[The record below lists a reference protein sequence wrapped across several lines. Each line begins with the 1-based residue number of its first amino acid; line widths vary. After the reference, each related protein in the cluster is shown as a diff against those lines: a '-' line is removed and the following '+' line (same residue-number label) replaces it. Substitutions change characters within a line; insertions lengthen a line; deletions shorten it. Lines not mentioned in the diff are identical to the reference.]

1 MDKIYIINMDK
12 IYIKSLLQK
21 IIDKE
26 FSNSTKRRIN
36 DYSDRLNCACPFCG
50 DSNRN
55 NHAKRG
61 NLYFN
66 RLVFI
71 CFNCDKKT
79 TFDRM
84 CKEFNEQIDPD
95 KKLEMIEHLDSI
107 VTYTDYQNEFI
118 DARFE
123 NLIDLTDL
131 EDSINKNLTPF
142 SDFKP
147 IQVNGGIYKYLIGRG
162 IGPELHKNIYQA
174 KYWKNEDESEWVI
187 VMLNRK
193 DNKILGMQIRN
204 LKEGKRRTFKIYNY
218 ENILDWV
225 NMAKEEPKV
234 IDINEL
240 VVYNKLSYY
249 FNILNVNFD
258 YMITV
263 FEGYLDSLFYP
274 NSIGL
279 VGVNTDFRF
288 LENGGF
294 DLQYFFDNDE
304 AGFKKSEEKLKE
316 GYPVFLWRKLFD
328 DIVERKRV
336 EDPYTLLHRIS
347 KVKDINKLCQL
358 TPGAYKKLNLPNF
371 FSEDVMDIKWIP
383 KFKRKNKNDIDTVDY
398 NRKFEDFKKL

>member
-1 MDKIYIINMDK
+1 MDK

-26 FSNSTKRRIN
+26 FNNSTKRRIN

-50 DSNRN
+50 DSHRN

-107 VTYTDYQNEFI
+107 ITYTDYQNEFI

-274 NSIGL
+274 NAIGL

-383 KFKRKNKNDIDTVDY
+383 KFKKRNKNEVDVVDY

>member
-1 MDKIYIINMDK
+1 MDKV
-12 IYIKSLLQK
+12 YIKNIVQK
-21 IIDKE
+21 ILNKE
-26 FSNSTKRRIN
+26 FANVQKRRIN
-36 DYSDRLNCACPFCG
+36 DYTDRLNLACPFCG
-50 DSNRN
+50 DSHRN

-107 VTYTDYQNEFI
+107 MTYNDYQSEFT
-118 DARFE
+118 DAKFD
-123 NLIDLTDL
+123 NLIDLSDL
-131 EDSINKNLTPF
+131 EKSIELNLTPF

-147 IQVNGGIYKYLIGRG
+147 IQVNGGIYKYLVGRG
-162 IGPELHKNIYQA
+162 IEPDKHKNIYQA
-174 KYWKNEDESEWVI
+174 KYWKNEDESEWII
-187 VMLNRK
+187 VMLNRR
-193 DNKILGMQIRN
+193 DNKLLGMQVRN
-204 LKEGKRRTFKIYNY
+204 LKEGRRRMFKIYNF
-218 ENILDWV
+218 ENILEWV
-225 NMAKEEPKV
+225 NLAKDEPKH

-240 VVYNKLSYY
+240 VIYNKLSYY
-249 FNILNVNFD
+249 FNILNVDFD
-258 YMITV
+258 RMITV

-288 LENGGF
+288 LENSGF

-316 GYPVFLWRKLFD
+316 GFTVFLWNKLFES
-328 DIVERKRV
+328 IVEQKNSN
-336 EDPYTLLHRIS
+336 DPFSLLHRIS

-358 TPGAYKKLNLPNF
+358 TPDAFKKLKLPLF
-371 FSEDVMDIKWIP
+371 FSKDILDVKWIP
-383 KFKRKNKNDIDTVDY
+383 KFKRRRNNKEEVDY
-398 NRKFEDFKKL
+398 NKKFEDFKKL

>member
-1 MDKIYIINMDK
+1 MDK
-12 IYIKSLLQK
+12 IYIKNLLQK
-21 IIDKE
+21 ILDKE

-36 DYSDRLNCACPFCG
+36 DYTDRLNVACPFCG
-50 DSNRN
+50 DSHRN

-84 CKEFNEQIDPD
+84 CKDFNEQIDPD

-118 DARFE
+118 DAKFE

-225 NMAKEEPKV
+225 NMAKDVPKV
-234 IDINEL
+234 IDINEM

-258 YMITV
+258 YMVTV

-294 DLQYFFDNDE
+294 ELQYFFDNDE

-316 GYPVFLWRKLFD
+316 GYPIFLWKKLFD

-358 TPGAYKKLNLPNF
+358 TPGAYKKLSLPNF
-371 FSEDVMDIKWIP
+371 FSKDVLDIKWIP
-383 KFKRKNKNDIDTVDY
+383 KFRRRNKNEIDSVDY

>member
-1 MDKIYIINMDK
+1 MDKV
-12 IYIKSLLQK
+12 YIKNILQK
-21 IIDKE
+21 ILNKE
-26 FSNSTKRRIN
+26 FANVQKRRVN
-36 DYSDRLNCACPFCG
+36 DYSDRLNFACPFCG
-50 DSNRN
+50 DSHRN

-107 VTYTDYQNEFI
+107 MTYNDYQSEFV
-118 DARFE
+118 DAKFD
-123 NLIDLTDL
+123 NLIDLSDL
-131 EDSINKNLTPF
+131 EKSIELNLTPF

-162 IGPELHKNIYQA
+162 IEPDKHKNIYQA
-174 KYWKNEDESEWVI
+174 KYWKNEDESEWII
-187 VMLNRK
+187 VMLNRRDTK
-193 DNKILGMQIRN
+193 LLGMQVRN
-204 LKEGKRRTFKIYNY
+204 LKEGRKRMFKIYNY
-218 ENILDWV
+218 ENILEWV
-225 NMAKEEPKV
+225 NMAKEEPKQV
-234 IDINEL
+234 DINEL
-240 VVYNKLSYY
+240 VIYNKLSYY
-249 FNILNVNFD
+249 FNILNVDFD
-258 YMITV
+258 KMITV

-288 LENGGF
+288 LENSGF

-316 GYPVFLWRKLFD
+316 GYTVFLWNKLFES
-328 DIVERKRV
+328 IVDQKNSN
-336 EDPYTLLHRIS
+336 DPFSLLHRIS
-347 KVKDINKLCQL
+347 KVKDVNKLCQL
-358 TPGAYKKLNLPNF
+358 TPDAFKKLKLPLF
-371 FSEDVMDIKWIP
+371 FSKDILDVKWIP
-383 KFKRKNKNDIDTVDY
+383 KFKRRRNNKEEVDY
-398 NRKFEDFKKL
+398 NKKFEEFKKL

>member
-1 MDKIYIINMDK
+1 MDKV
-12 IYIKSLLQK
+12 YIKNIVQK
-21 IIDKE
+21 ILNKE
-26 FSNSTKRRIN
+26 FANVQKRRIN
-36 DYSDRLNCACPFCG
+36 DYTDRLNLACPFCG
-50 DSNRN
+50 DSHRN

-107 VTYTDYQNEFI
+107 MTYNDYQNEFV
-118 DARFE
+118 DAKFD
-123 NLIDLTDL
+123 NLIDISDL
-131 EDSINKNLTPF
+131 EKSIELNLTPF

-162 IGPELHKNIYQA
+162 IESDKHKDIYQA
-174 KYWKNEDESEWVI
+174 KYWKNEDESEWII
-187 VMLNRK
+187 VMLNRRGSK
-193 DNKILGMQIRN
+193 LLGMQVRN
-204 LKEGKRRTFKIYNY
+204 LKEGRRRMFKIYNY
-218 ENILDWV
+218 ENILEWV
-225 NMAKEEPKV
+225 NLAKDEPKQV
-234 IDINEL
+234 DINEL
-240 VVYNKLSYY
+240 VIYNKLSYY
-249 FNILNVNFD
+249 FNILNVDFD
-258 YMITV
+258 RMITV

-288 LENGGF
+288 LENSGF

-316 GYPVFLWRKLFD
+316 GYPIFLWNKLFD
-328 DIVERKRV
+328 DIVTQKKTA
-336 EDPYTLLHRIS
+336 DPFSLLHRIS

-358 TPGAYKKLNLPNF
+358 TPDAFKKLKLPLF
-371 FSEDVMDIKWIP
+371 FSKDVLDVKWIP
-383 KFKRKNKNDIDTVDY
+383 KFKRRRNNKEEVDY
-398 NRKFEDFKKL
+398 NKKFEDFKKL

>member
-1 MDKIYIINMDK
+1 MDKV
-12 IYIKSLLQK
+12 YIKNILQK
-21 IIDKE
+21 ILDKE
-26 FSNSTKRRIN
+26 FANVQKRRVN
-36 DYSDRLNCACPFCG
+36 DYSDRLNFACPFCG
-50 DSNRN
+50 DSHRN

-107 VTYTDYQNEFI
+107 MTYNDYQSEFV
-118 DARFE
+118 DAKFD
-123 NLIDLTDL
+123 NLIDLGDL
-131 EDSINKNLTPF
+131 EKSIELNLTPF

-162 IGPELHKNIYQA
+162 IEPDKHKNIYQA
-174 KYWKNEDESEWVI
+174 KYWKNEDESEWII
-187 VMLNRK
+187 VMLNRRDTK
-193 DNKILGMQIRN
+193 LLGMQVRN
-204 LKEGKRRTFKIYNY
+204 LKEGRKRMFKIYNY
-218 ENILDWV
+218 ENILEWV
-225 NMAKEEPKV
+225 NMAKEEPKQV
-234 IDINEL
+234 DINEL
-240 VVYNKLSYY
+240 VIYNKLSYY
-249 FNILNVNFD
+249 FNILNVDFD
-258 YMITV
+258 KMITV

-288 LENGGF
+288 LENSGF

-316 GYPVFLWRKLFD
+316 GYTVFLWNKLFES
-328 DIVERKRV
+328 IVDQKNSN
-336 EDPYTLLHRIS
+336 DPFSLLHRIS
-347 KVKDINKLCQL
+347 KVKDVNKLCQL
-358 TPGAYKKLNLPNF
+358 TPDAFKKLKLPLF
-371 FSEDVMDIKWIP
+371 FSKDILDVKWIP
-383 KFKRKNKNDIDTVDY
+383 KFKRRRNNKEEVDY
-398 NRKFEDFKKL
+398 NKKFEEFKKL

>member
-1 MDKIYIINMDK
+1 MDKV
-12 IYIKSLLQK
+12 YIKNILQK
-21 IIDKE
+21 ILDKE
-26 FSNSTKRRIN
+26 FANVQKRRVN
-36 DYSDRLNCACPFCG
+36 DYSDRLNFACPFCG
-50 DSNRN
+50 DSHRN

-107 VTYTDYQNEFI
+107 MTYNDYQSEFV
-118 DARFE
+118 DAKFD
-123 NLIDLTDL
+123 NLIDLGDL
-131 EDSINKNLTPF
+131 EKSIELNLTPF

-162 IGPELHKNIYQA
+162 IEPDKHKNIYQA
-174 KYWKNEDESEWVI
+174 KYWKNEDESEWII
-187 VMLNRK
+187 VMLNRRDTK
-193 DNKILGMQIRN
+193 LLGMQVRN
-204 LKEGKRRTFKIYNY
+204 LKEGRKRMFKIYNY
-218 ENILDWV
+218 ENILEWV
-225 NMAKEEPKV
+225 NMAKEEPKQV
-234 IDINEL
+234 DINEL
-240 VVYNKLSYY
+240 VIYNKLSYY
-249 FNILNVNFD
+249 FNILNVDFD
-258 YMITV
+258 RMITV

-288 LENGGF
+288 LENSGF

-316 GYPVFLWRKLFD
+316 GYTVFLWNKLFES
-328 DIVERKRV
+328 IVDQKNSN
-336 EDPYTLLHRIS
+336 DPFSLLHRIS
-347 KVKDINKLCQL
+347 KVKDVNKLCQL
-358 TPGAYKKLNLPNF
+358 TPDAFKKLKLPLF
-371 FSEDVMDIKWIP
+371 FSKDILDVKWIP
-383 KFKRKNKNDIDTVDY
+383 KFKRRRNNKEEVDY
-398 NRKFEDFKKL
+398 NKKFEEFKKL

>member
-1 MDKIYIINMDK
+1 MDKV
-12 IYIKSLLQK
+12 YIKNILQK
-21 IIDKE
+21 ILDKE
-26 FSNSTKRRIN
+26 FANAQKRRVN
-36 DYSDRLNCACPFCG
+36 DYSDRLNFACPFCG
-50 DSNRN
+50 DSHRN

-84 CKEFNEQIDPD
+84 CKHFNEQIDPD

-107 VTYTDYQNEFI
+107 MTYNDYQSEFT
-118 DARFE
+118 DAKFD
-123 NLIDLTDL
+123 NLIDLSDL
-131 EDSINKNLTPF
+131 EKSIELNLTPF

-162 IGPELHKNIYQA
+162 IEPDKHKNIYQA
-174 KYWKNEDESEWVI
+174 KYWKNEDESEWII
-187 VMLNRK
+187 VMLNRRDTK
-193 DNKILGMQIRN
+193 LLGMQVRN
-204 LKEGKRRTFKIYNY
+204 LKEGRRRMFKIYNF
-218 ENILDWV
+218 ENILEWV
-225 NMAKEEPKV
+225 NLAKEEPKQ

-240 VVYNKLSYY
+240 VIYNKLSYY
-249 FNILNVNFD
+249 FNILNVDFD
-258 YMITV
+258 RMITV

-288 LENGGF
+288 LENSGF

-316 GYPVFLWRKLFD
+316 GYTVFLWNKLFES
-328 DIVERKRV
+328 IVEQKNSN
-336 EDPYTLLHRIS
+336 DPFSLLHRIS

-358 TPGAYKKLNLPNF
+358 TPDAFKKLKLPLF
-371 FSEDVMDIKWIP
+371 FSKDILDVKWIP
-383 KFKRKNKNDIDTVDY
+383 KFKRKRNNKEEVDY
-398 NRKFEDFKKL
+398 NKKFEEFKKL

>member
-1 MDKIYIINMDK
+1 MDKV
-12 IYIKSLLQK
+12 YIKNILQK
-21 IIDKE
+21 ILNKE
-26 FSNSTKRRIN
+26 FANVQKRRVN
-36 DYSDRLNCACPFCG
+36 DYSDRLNFACPFCG
-50 DSNRN
+50 DSHRN

-107 VTYTDYQNEFI
+107 MTYNDYQSEFT
-118 DARFE
+118 DAKFD
-123 NLIDLTDL
+123 NLIDISDL
-131 EDSINKNLTPF
+131 EKSIELNLTPF

-147 IQVNGGIYKYLIGRG
+147 IQVNGGIYKYLVGRG
-162 IGPELHKNIYQA
+162 IEPDKHKNIYQA
-174 KYWKNEDESEWVI
+174 KYWKNEDESEWII
-187 VMLNRK
+187 VMLNRRDTK
-193 DNKILGMQIRN
+193 LLGMQVRN
-204 LKEGKRRTFKIYNY
+204 LKEGRRRMFKIYNF
-218 ENILDWV
+218 ENILEWV
-225 NMAKEEPKV
+225 NLAKDEPKQ

-240 VVYNKLSYY
+240 VIYNKLSYY
-249 FNILNVNFD
+249 FNILNVDFD
-258 YMITV
+258 RMITV

-288 LENGGF
+288 LENSGF

-316 GYPVFLWRKLFD
+316 GYTVFLWNKLFES
-328 DIVERKRV
+328 IVEQKNSN
-336 EDPYTLLHRIS
+336 DPFSLLHRIS
-347 KVKDINKLCQL
+347 KVKDVNKLCQL
-358 TPGAYKKLNLPNF
+358 TPDAFKKLKLPLF
-371 FSEDVMDIKWIP
+371 FSKDILDVKWIP
-383 KFKRKNKNDIDTVDY
+383 KFRRRRNNKEEVDY
-398 NRKFEDFKKL
+398 NKKFEEFKKL

>member
-1 MDKIYIINMDK
+1 MDKV
-12 IYIKSLLQK
+12 YIKNILQK
-21 IIDKE
+21 ILNKE
-26 FSNSTKRRIN
+26 FANVQKRRVN
-36 DYSDRLNCACPFCG
+36 DYSDRLNFACPFCG
-50 DSNRN
+50 DSHRN

-107 VTYTDYQNEFI
+107 MTYNDYQSEFV
-118 DARFE
+118 DAKFD
-123 NLIDLTDL
+123 NLIDLGDL
-131 EDSINKNLTPF
+131 EKSIELNLTPF

-162 IGPELHKNIYQA
+162 IEPDKHKNIYQA
-174 KYWKNEDESEWVI
+174 KYWKNEDESEWII
-187 VMLNRK
+187 VMLNRRDTK
-193 DNKILGMQIRN
+193 LLGMQVRN
-204 LKEGKRRTFKIYNY
+204 LKEGRKRMFKIYNY
-218 ENILDWV
+218 ENILEWV
-225 NMAKEEPKV
+225 NLAKEEPKQV
-234 IDINEL
+234 DINEL
-240 VVYNKLSYY
+240 VIYNKLSYY
-249 FNILNVNFD
+249 FNILNVDFD
-258 YMITV
+258 KMITV

-288 LENGGF
+288 LENSGF

-316 GYPVFLWRKLFD
+316 GYTVFLWNKLFES
-328 DIVERKRV
+328 IVDQKNSN
-336 EDPYTLLHRIS
+336 DPFSLLHRIS
-347 KVKDINKLCQL
+347 KVKDVNKLCQL
-358 TPGAYKKLNLPNF
+358 TPDAFKKLKLPLF
-371 FSEDVMDIKWIP
+371 FSKDILDVKWIP
-383 KFKRKNKNDIDTVDY
+383 KFRRRRNNKEEVDY
-398 NRKFEDFKKL
+398 NKKFEEFKKL

>member
-1 MDKIYIINMDK
+1 MDKV
-12 IYIKSLLQK
+12 YIKNILQK
-21 IIDKE
+21 ILDKE
-26 FSNSTKRRIN
+26 FANVQKRRVN
-36 DYSDRLNCACPFCG
+36 DYSDRLNFACPFCG
-50 DSNRN
+50 DSHRN

-107 VTYTDYQNEFI
+107 MTYNDYQSEFV
-118 DARFE
+118 DAKFD
-123 NLIDLTDL
+123 NLIDLSDL
-131 EDSINKNLTPF
+131 EKSIELNLTPF

-162 IGPELHKNIYQA
+162 IEPDKHKNIYQA
-174 KYWKNEDESEWVI
+174 KYWKNEDESEWII
-187 VMLNRK
+187 VMLNRRDTK
-193 DNKILGMQIRN
+193 LLGMQVRN
-204 LKEGKRRTFKIYNY
+204 LKEGRKRMFKIYNY
-218 ENILDWV
+218 ENILEWV
-225 NMAKEEPKV
+225 NLAKEEPKQ

-240 VVYNKLSYY
+240 VIYNKLSYY
-249 FNILNVNFD
+249 FNILNVDFD
-258 YMITV
+258 RMITV

-288 LENGGF
+288 LENSGF

-316 GYPVFLWRKLFD
+316 GYSIFLWNKLFES
-328 DIVERKRV
+328 IVDQKNSN
-336 EDPYTLLHRIS
+336 DPFSLLHRIS

-358 TPGAYKKLNLPNF
+358 TPDAFKKLKLPLF
-371 FSEDVMDIKWIP
+371 FSKDILDVKWIP
-383 KFKRKNKNDIDTVDY
+383 KFKRRRNNKEEVDY
-398 NRKFEDFKKL
+398 NRKFEEFKKL

>member
-1 MDKIYIINMDK
+1 MDKV
-12 IYIKSLLQK
+12 YIKNILQK
-21 IIDKE
+21 ILNKE
-26 FSNSTKRRIN
+26 FANVQKRRVN
-36 DYSDRLNCACPFCG
+36 DYSDRLNFACPFCG
-50 DSNRN
+50 DSHRN

-107 VTYTDYQNEFI
+107 MTYNDYQSEFV
-118 DARFE
+118 DAKFD
-123 NLIDLTDL
+123 NLIDLGDL
-131 EDSINKNLTPF
+131 EKSIELNLTPF

-162 IGPELHKNIYQA
+162 IEPDKHKNIYQA
-174 KYWKNEDESEWVI
+174 KYWKNEDESEWII
-187 VMLNRK
+187 VMLNRRDTK
-193 DNKILGMQIRN
+193 LLGMQVRN
-204 LKEGKRRTFKIYNY
+204 LKEGRKRMFKIYNY
-218 ENILDWV
+218 ENILEWV
-225 NMAKEEPKV
+225 NMAKEEPKQV
-234 IDINEL
+234 DINEL
-240 VVYNKLSYY
+240 VIYNKLSYY
-249 FNILNVNFD
+249 FNILNVDFD
-258 YMITV
+258 RMITV

-288 LENGGF
+288 LENSGF

-316 GYPVFLWRKLFD
+316 GYTVFLWNKLFES
-328 DIVERKRV
+328 IVDQKNSN
-336 EDPYTLLHRIS
+336 DPFSLLHRIS
-347 KVKDINKLCQL
+347 KVKDVNKLCQL
-358 TPGAYKKLNLPNF
+358 TPDAFKKLKLPLF
-371 FSEDVMDIKWIP
+371 FSKDILDVKWIP
-383 KFKRKNKNDIDTVDY
+383 KFKRRRNNKEEVDY
-398 NRKFEDFKKL
+398 NKKFEEFKKL

>member
-1 MDKIYIINMDK
+1 MDKTYIQNI
-12 IYIKSLLQK
+12 LQR
-21 IIDKE
+21 ILNKE
-26 FSNSTKRRIN
+26 YSSSNRRRIVVYN
-36 DYSDRLNCACPFCG
+36 DRLNVCCPYCG
-50 DSNRN
+50 DGKSEYK
-55 NHAKRG
+55 KRG

-107 VTYTDYQNEFI
+107 MTYNDYQNEFV
-118 DARFE
+118 DAKFD
-123 NLIDLTDL
+123 NLIDISDL
-131 EDSINKNLTPF
+131 EKSIELNLTPF

-162 IGPELHKNIYQA
+162 IEPDKHKNIYQA
-174 KYWKNEDESEWVI
+174 KYWKNEDESEWI
-187 VMLNRK
+187 IIMLNRRDTK
-193 DNKILGMQIRN
+193 LLGMQVRN
-204 LKEGKRRTFKIYNY
+204 LKEGRKRMFKIYNF
-218 ENILDWV
+218 ENILEWV
-225 NMAKEEPKV
+225 NMAKDEPKH

-240 VVYNKLSYY
+240 VIYNKLSYY
-249 FNILNVNFD
+249 FNILNVDFD
-258 YMITV
+258 NLITV

-288 LENGGF
+288 LESSGF
-294 DLQYFFDNDE
+294 ELQYFFDNDE

-316 GYPVFLWRKLFD
+316 GYTVFLWNKLFES
-328 DIVERKRV
+328 IVDQKNSN
-336 EDPYTLLHRIS
+336 DPFSLLHRIS

-358 TPGAYKKLNLPNF
+358 TPDAFKKLKLPLF
-371 FSEDVMDIKWIP
+371 FSRDVLDLKWIP
-383 KFKRKNKNDIDTVDY
+383 KFKRRRNNKEEVDY
-398 NRKFEDFKKL
+398 NKKFEEFKKL

>member
-1 MDKIYIINMDK
+1 MDKV
-12 IYIKSLLQK
+12 YIKNIVQK
-21 IIDKE
+21 ILDKE
-26 FSNSTKRRIN
+26 FANVQKRRIN
-36 DYSDRLNCACPFCG
+36 DYSDRLNVACPFCG
-50 DSNRN
+50 DSHRN

-84 CKEFNEQIDPD
+84 CKHFNEQIDPD

-107 VTYTDYQNEFI
+107 MTYNDYQSEFT
-118 DARFE
+118 DAKFD
-123 NLIDLTDL
+123 NLIDLSDL
-131 EDSINKNLTPF
+131 EKSIELNLTPF

-147 IQVNGGIYKYLIGRG
+147 IQINGGIYKYLIGRG
-162 IGPELHKNIYQA
+162 IEPDKHKNIYQA
-174 KYWKNEDESEWVI
+174 KYWKNEDESEWII
-187 VMLNRK
+187 VMLNRRDTK
-193 DNKILGMQIRN
+193 LLGMQVRN
-204 LKEGKRRTFKIYNY
+204 LKEGRRRMFKIYNF
-218 ENILDWV
+218 ENILEWV
-225 NMAKEEPKV
+225 NLAKEEPKQ

-240 VVYNKLSYY
+240 VIYNKLSYY
-249 FNILNVNFD
+249 FNILNVDFD
-258 YMITV
+258 RMITV

-288 LENGGF
+288 LENSGF

-316 GYPVFLWRKLFD
+316 GYTVFLWNKLFES
-328 DIVERKRV
+328 IVEQKNSN
-336 EDPYTLLHRIS
+336 DPFSLLHRIS

-358 TPGAYKKLNLPNF
+358 TPDAFKKLKLPLF
-371 FSEDVMDIKWIP
+371 FSKDILDVKWIP
-383 KFKRKNKNDIDTVDY
+383 KFKRKRNNKEEVDY
-398 NRKFEDFKKL
+398 NKKFEEFKKL

>member
-1 MDKIYIINMDK
+1 MDKV
-12 IYIKSLLQK
+12 YIKNILQK
-21 IIDKE
+21 ILNKE
-26 FSNSTKRRIN
+26 FANVQKRRVN
-36 DYSDRLNCACPFCG
+36 DYSDRLNFACPFCG
-50 DSNRN
+50 DSHRN

-107 VTYTDYQNEFI
+107 MTYNDYQSEFV
-118 DARFE
+118 DAKFD
-123 NLIDLTDL
+123 NLIDLSDL
-131 EDSINKNLTPF
+131 EKSIELNLTPF

-162 IGPELHKNIYQA
+162 IEPDKHKNIYQA
-174 KYWKNEDESEWVI
+174 KYWKNEDESEWII
-187 VMLNRK
+187 VMLNRRDTK
-193 DNKILGMQIRN
+193 LLGMQVRN
-204 LKEGKRRTFKIYNY
+204 LKEGRKRMFKIYNF
-218 ENILDWV
+218 ENILEWV
-225 NMAKEEPKV
+225 NLAKEEPKL

-240 VVYNKLSYY
+240 VIYNKLSYY
-249 FNILNVNFD
+249 FNILNVDFD
-258 YMITV
+258 RMITV

-288 LENGGF
+288 LENSGF

-316 GYPVFLWRKLFD
+316 GYTVFLWNKLFES
-328 DIVERKRV
+328 IVDQKNSK
-336 EDPYTLLHRIS
+336 DPFGLLHRIS
-347 KVKDINKLCQL
+347 KVKDVNKLCQL
-358 TPGAYKKLNLPNF
+358 TPDAFKKLKLPLF
-371 FSEDVMDIKWIP
+371 FSKDILDVKWIP
-383 KFKRKNKNDIDTVDY
+383 KFKRRRNNKEEVDY
-398 NRKFEDFKKL
+398 NKKLEEFKKL

>member
-1 MDKIYIINMDK
+1 MDKV
-12 IYIKSLLQK
+12 YIKNIVQK
-21 IIDKE
+21 ILNKE
-26 FSNSTKRRIN
+26 FANVQKRRIN
-36 DYSDRLNCACPFCG
+36 DYTDRLNLACPFCG
-50 DSNRN
+50 DSHRN

-107 VTYTDYQNEFI
+107 MTYNDYQNEFV
-118 DARFE
+118 DAKFD
-123 NLIDLTDL
+123 NLIDISDL
-131 EDSINKNLTPF
+131 EKSIELNLTPF

-162 IGPELHKNIYQA
+162 IEPDKHKDIYQA
-174 KYWKNEDESEWVI
+174 KYWKNEDESEWII
-187 VMLNRK
+187 VMLNRRGSK
-193 DNKILGMQIRN
+193 LLGMQVRN
-204 LKEGKRRTFKIYNY
+204 LKEGKRRMFKIYNY
-218 ENILDWV
+218 ENILEWV
-225 NMAKEEPKV
+225 NLAKDEPKQ

-240 VVYNKLSYY
+240 VIYNKLSYY
-249 FNILNVNFD
+249 FNILNVDFD
-258 YMITV
+258 RMITV

-288 LENGGF
+288 LENSGF

-316 GYPVFLWRKLFD
+316 GYPIFLWNKLFD
-328 DIVERKRV
+328 DIVTQKKTA
-336 EDPYTLLHRIS
+336 DPFSLLHRIS

-358 TPGAYKKLNLPNF
+358 TPDAFKKLRLPLF
-371 FSEDVMDIKWIP
+371 FSKDVLDIKWIP
-383 KFKRKNKNDIDTVDY
+383 KFKRKRNNKEEVDY
-398 NRKFEDFKKL
+398 NKKFEDFKKL